1 MLMLAPGDISDRH
14 HKAMNL
20 AYRHDVFAK
29 FMFHSKNRIFG
40 KQKGLNCDGIIRLK
54 ACFLICFLINYSA
67 RPSRLER

>member
-29 FMFHSKNRIFG
+29 FMFHSENRT
-40 KQKGLNCDGIIRLK
+40 
-54 ACFLICFLINYSA
+54 
-67 RPSRLER
+67 ERTQLRWHNSFKSLFPNLFPN